1 MRYEGW
7 NMEATILFHCKETRC
22 LQLPVMPN
30 EFDVCMAYGRC
41 CTWYDGA
48 HHTWV
53 SRHFC
58 PVGIFWSPEFLCSF
72 FSLYWFL
79 PFRKR
84 WGQEGGTFFKFRH
97 SIPAFPMAILEIYG
111 MLSLTTAGLF
121 MSLYLLLHITPC
133 LWNLA
138 QNQENQENRGCQQ
151 NAFMLSENWMMEA
164 RLSTVYLNM
173 IIKSALIQICAVSF
187 LWENIMEYRKRFS
200 WTLVGW

>member
-97 SIPAFPMAILEIYG
+97 SIHAFPMAILEIYG

-121 MSLYLLLHITPC
+121 MSLYYINNGRLRFLKKEVKIFFI
-133 LWNLA
+133 NLYKCMI
-138 QNQENQENRGCQQ
+138 EGME
-151 NAFMLSENWMMEA
+151 LSDWQDNPERWSD
-164 RLSTVYLNM
+164 R
-173 IIKSALIQICAVSF
+173 
-187 LWENIMEYRKRFS
+187 R
-200 WTLVGW
+200 

>member
-1 MRYEGW
+1 MKITR
-7 NMEATILFHCKETRC
+7 LFHHKETRC

-30 EFDVCMAYGRC
+30 EFGVCMVYGRY
-41 CTWYDGA
+41 CTRYDGA
-48 HHTWV
+48 RHTWV

-84 WGQEGGTFFKFRH
+84 WGQEGGTFFEFRH